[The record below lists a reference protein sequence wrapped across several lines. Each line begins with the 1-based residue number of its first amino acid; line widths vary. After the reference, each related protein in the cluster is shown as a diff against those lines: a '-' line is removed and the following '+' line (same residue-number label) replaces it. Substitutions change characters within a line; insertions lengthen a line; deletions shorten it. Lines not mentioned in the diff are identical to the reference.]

1 MIKVEELRV
10 GNYVIINNEKAY
22 SGLKGIPFKVVG
34 IQKLERYSIQL
45 SNNEYY
51 EYNQF
56 IEFIQPIKLNEELLL
71 KCGLKKVLGGIGWD
85 KFIKDG
91 VELSFAPLVGGGY
104 IPVYRF
110 NNDYIKI
117 RFLHQLQNLFYTLT
131 QKELEVKL

>member
-1 MIKVEELRV
+1 MKPEELRI
-10 GNYVIINNEKAY
+10 GNYVTINNHNCY

-51 EYNQF
+51 DYNQF
-56 IEFIQPIKLNEELLL
+56 IEFIQPITLTEELLL
-71 KCGLKKVLGGIGWD
+71 KCGFEKILGGIGWD

-117 RFLHQLQNLFYTLT
+117 RFIHQLQNLFYTLT
-131 QKELEVKL
+131 QKELEINL

>member
-1 MIKVEELRV
+1 MKPEELRI
-10 GNYVIINNEKAY
+10 GNYVTINNEKSY

-34 IQKLERYSIQL
+34 IHKLEKYSIQL

-117 RFLHQLQNLFYTLT
+117 RFLHQLQNLFYALT
-131 QKELEVKL
+131 QKELEIKL

>member
-1 MIKVEELRV
+1 MKPEELRI
-10 GNYVIINNEKAY
+10 GNYVTINNEKAY

-34 IQKLERYSIQL
+34 INKKERYSIQL

-56 IEFIQPIKLNEELLL
+56 IEFVQPITLTEELLL
-71 KCGLKKVLGGIGWD
+71 KCGFEKILGGIGWD

-117 RFLHQLQNLFYTLT
+117 RFLHQLQNLFWCLS
-131 QKELEVKL
+131 QKELEVNL

>member
-1 MIKVEELRV
+1 MKPEELRI
-10 GNYVIINNEKAY
+10 GNYVTINNKKAY

-51 EYNQF
+51 DYNQF
-56 IEFIQPIKLNEELLL
+56 IEFIQPITLTEELLL
-71 KCGLKKVLGGIGWD
+71 KCGFEKILGGIGWD

-131 QKELEVKL
+131 QKELEINL